1 MTYQQFTQKR
11 INDVLNANA
20 KNLKSVHNDLIKN
33 TNTPLNSLNLFVG
46 KKGSGKTVTAIKE
59 IIKISENS
67 PETHML
73 IYINKTGTQHDKVF
87 EELKHLIDI
96 PILYCSWQN
105 AVEALENI
113 FEYKKLYDSIKKNN
127 LDNELQPNHFEEL
140 KENLYVVDTARPFL
154 HTLIFFEDTAQSPLM
169 KTKLIKSLLAECR
182 HYQVS
187 CFLPVQ
193 YWKSLDSFIK
203 ENANKIYYFGGFP
216 PKSFHYFLSQVPVQ
230 HDHHELLREYQK
242 LSISDIMVVDA
253 YSGDVLFVDRE
264 EM

>member
-1 MTYQQFTQKR
+1 MHPVMTYQQFTQKR

-105 AVEALENI
+105 AVEALE
-113 FEYKKLYDSIKKNN
+113 KSIISTINQYFP
-127 LDNELQPNHFEEL
+127 LDNQSVFANNDVCL
-140 KENLYVVDTARPFL
+140 KKFY
-154 HTLIFFEDTAQSPLM
+154 
-169 KTKLIKSLLAECR
+169 
-182 HYQVS
+182 
-187 CFLPVQ
+187 
-193 YWKSLDSFIK
+193 
-203 ENANKIYYFGGFP
+203 
-216 PKSFHYFLSQVPVQ
+216 
-230 HDHHELLREYQK
+230 
-242 LSISDIMVVDA
+242 
-253 YSGDVLFVDRE
+253 
-264 EM
+264 